1 MLVQQQGRTKGWS
14 AGKNAGKNDDETTTT
29 RRRNKGSNP
38 AFAAVYYA
46 AEVVLNVVVATRSS
60 MNDEDGLFAEDEDGH
75 FVEAIDFFSAV
86 SDDMFL
92 FFKCSHVAHTPAL
105 YCVVPVLRMNL
116 VRARNMWGPAEPRPQ
131 NRRCVRYQPNAAYG
145 RGLEGSQ
152 Q

>member
-1 MLVQQQGRTKGWS
+1 MLVQQQQQEGRTKRSYGQ
-14 AGKNAGKNDDETTTT
+14 KNRFEALVKTTPR

-92 FFKCSHVAHTPAL
+92 FFKCSHVARTPAL

-116 VRARNMWGPAEPRPQ
+116 VRAHNMCGPTEPRPQ
-131 NRRCVRYQPNAAYG
+131 NRTCVRNQPKCQK
-145 RGLEGSQ
+145 LSLCW
-152 Q
+152 